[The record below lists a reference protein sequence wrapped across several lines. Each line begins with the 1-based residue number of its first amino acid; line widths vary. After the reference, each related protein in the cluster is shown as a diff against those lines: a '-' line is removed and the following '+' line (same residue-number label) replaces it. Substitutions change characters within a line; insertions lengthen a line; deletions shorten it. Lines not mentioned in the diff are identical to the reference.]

1 MGSAEQTP
9 RLTTGE
15 SRGFRGRMRCLGVTM
30 PRPHLPVIGLQSIMK
45 PIPNGVQGQ
54 YALRVEPAHLAN
66 TFKDSILPPVF
77 STPYLIL
84 IMENAALNAIRQY
97 LEAGE
102 SAVGTR
108 VDVRHLVATPVGR
121 EVVGHAEVTG
131 SEGRKIFFRV
141 WAMDGKEE
149 IGAGTHERTVVD
161 ISRIIERM
169 TVKYGPT
176 PAGT

>member
-1 MGSAEQTP
+1 
-9 RLTTGE
+9 
-15 SRGFRGRMRCLGVTM
+15 
-30 PRPHLPVIGLQSIMK
+30 MK
-45 PIPNGVQGQ
+45 PIPNGAQGQ
-54 YALRVEPAHLAN
+54 YVLRVESGHLAN
-66 TFKDSILPPVF
+66 RFKDSILPPVF

-84 IMENAALNAIRQY
+84 IMENAALNAIKQY

-131 SEGRKIFFRV
+131 TDVRRIYFRV

-149 IGAGTHERTVVD
+149 IGAGTHERTVVNS
-161 ISRIIERM
+161 SRIIERM
-169 TVKYGPT
+169 TAKYGPT
-176 PAGT
+176 SA